1 MTQGNEKWSR
11 VLDKET
17 ELIEYSPPEKMPAML
32 PGLATLVVFF
42 SALVARTCSQ
52 DQSAYER
59 VSSVQNTQTWFFGP
73 SSQLVGWYLLMF
85 CGMGVTN

>member
-17 ELIEYSPPEKMPAML
+17 ELTEYSPPEKMPAML

-42 SALVARTCSQ
+42 SALVARTCSR
-52 DQSAYER
+52 DRSAYER
-59 VSSVQNTQTWFFGP
+59 VHQCKIVKPGS
-73 SSQLVGWYLLMF
+73 LVLL
-85 CGMGVTN
+85 VNW